1 MKKQII
7 IGTLLFLISLAGT
20 ATAQTISGKVTDAEA
35 HPIDGATVI
44 LQSIDSTFVDALIT
58 DSTGCFRFNRQPAQ
72 YRLIFQHIL
81 YTTRQQEGT
90 GSDTGTIVLSGKDYT
105 LDEVVIKGEQPL
117 VKVRRRK
124 TLLMICHD

>member
-44 LQSIDSTFVDALIT
+44 LQSIDSTFVDAPHHRQYRMLPVQP
-58 DSTGCFRFNRQPAQ
+58 QPAQ

-105 LDEVVIKGEQPL
+105 LDEVVIKRRATACEG
-117 VKVRRRK
+117 RRRK
-124 TLLMICHD
+124 NSLMICHD

>member
-72 YRLIFQHIL
+72 YRLIFQHI
-81 YTTRQQEGT
+81 YTPPANKKER
-90 GSDTGTIVLSGKDYT
+90 
-105 LDEVVIKGEQPL
+105 VVIQARL
-117 VKVRRRK
+117 SCQAK
-124 TLLMICHD
+124 TIHWTKW

>member
-81 YTTRQQEGT
+81 YTT
-90 GSDTGTIVLSGKDYT
+90 Y
-105 LDEVVIKGEQPL
+105 LDWL
-117 VKVRRRK
+117 FS
-124 TLLMICHD
+124 